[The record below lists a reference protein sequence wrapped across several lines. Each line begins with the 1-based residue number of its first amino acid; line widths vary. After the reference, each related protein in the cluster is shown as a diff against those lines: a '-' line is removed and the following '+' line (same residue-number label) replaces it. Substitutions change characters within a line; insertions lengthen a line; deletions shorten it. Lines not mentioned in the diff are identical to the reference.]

1 TKNVKNILGIE
12 YLKFGFILSPTNE
25 KLHLCLICEKI
36 FSDEAMKPSRIK
48 DDFIKKHQDKTKNVT
63 VRVSGL
69 VATLLGTVAPLRT
82 NRKYPSTCYATPR

>member
-1 TKNVKNILGIE
+1 MYVKVIFLNIIKCPRTKNVKNILGIE

-48 DDFIKKHQDKTKNVT
+48 DDFIKKHQDKSNKNILYSNDLKNKFEK
-63 VRVSGL
+63 R
-69 VATLLGTVAPLRT
+69 
-82 NRKYPSTCYATPR
+82 